1 MRSTTRVPL
10 RLATRTNYINV
21 NRDNEFENLSWKAMS
36 DQAISYAFL
45 TEICRGNYKYLF
57 IINVNILQTKIQLPK
72 KFNLYNLKKRSKY

>member
-10 RLATRTNYINV
+10 RLATRTNYVNV
-21 NRDNEFENLSWKAMS
+21 NRDDEFENLSWGAMT

-57 IINVNILQTKIQLPK
+57 IVNELFYKH
-72 KFNLYNLKKRSKY
+72 KYSSSSSPSI